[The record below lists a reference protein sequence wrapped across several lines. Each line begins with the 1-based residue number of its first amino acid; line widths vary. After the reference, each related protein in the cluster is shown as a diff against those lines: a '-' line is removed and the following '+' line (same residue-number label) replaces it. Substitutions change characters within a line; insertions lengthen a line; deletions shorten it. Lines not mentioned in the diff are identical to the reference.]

1 MNHVLLL
8 PILLPM
14 FAGGVLTAMP
24 MHRLR
29 AQRVVCMTATLLL
42 VPAAAL
48 LVGRAAGGG
57 IDVYQLGN
65 WQAPFGIVLQLDRLG
80 ALMLALTALLAPA
93 ALAAAGPELVRAG
106 RHFHALFQFQLMGLN
121 GAFLAGD
128 LFNLFVFFEILL
140 IASYALLIHGAGRE
154 RIGAGLHYVLLNL
167 VASSFFLVAIGMLYG
182 LTGTLNLAHMG
193 LRLQGLPGADVP
205 LAVAA
210 GVMLMLVFGL
220 KAAIFPLYFWLP
232 RAYAGTAGPV
242 AALFAVMTKVGL
254 YAMLRCDALVFGA
267 AQGLLATF
275 MQDWLPVLA
284 LATLAAGA
292 VGALAAAS
300 LRALTSYLVLASV
313 GLLGIAVAM
322 QTQAAWA
329 AALYYLLSTTLCT
342 AGLFLLADALEPAD
356 ATGRGS
362 VMAGTRLAGVLYLI
376 GAVVAVGLPPLSG
389 FIGKVMILRAVPP
402 GSAIVYWPAI
412 LVSGL
417 VLLVAASR
425 TGTRLLWRL
434 PHDGANAAHDA
445 GAPVPLR
452 VRSHPEGR
460 KLACSAFLLA
470 CNVMLTAFAAPVSTY
485 VSQAAA
491 QLQDRAAYIRAVLPG
506 GVSPQARR

>member
-1 MNHVLLL
+1 
-8 PILLPM
+8 M
-14 FAGGVLTAMP
+14 FAGGLLTAMP

-57 IDVYQLGN
+57 IDVYQLGS

-93 ALAAAGPELVRAG
+93 ALAAAGPELARAG

-193 LRLQGLPGADVP
+193 LRLQGLPDADVP
-205 LAVAA
+205 LAAAA

-242 AALFAVMTKVGL
+242 AALFAIMTKVGL

-267 AQGLLATF
+267 AQGLLVTF
-275 MQDWLPVLA
+275 MQAWLPVLA

-292 VGALAAAS
+292 VGALAATS
-300 LRALTSYLVLASV
+300 LRSLTSYLVLASV
-313 GLLGIAVAM
+313 GLLGIAVGM
-322 QTQAAWA
+322 QTAAAWA

-342 AGLFLLADALEPAD
+342 AALFLLADALEPAAD
-356 ATGRGS
+356 GQGPVVAGT
-362 VMAGTRLAGVLYLI
+362 GTRLAGLLYLT
-376 GAVVAVGLPPLSG
+376 GTVVAVGLPPLSG

-402 GSAIVYWPAI
+402 DSAIVYWPAI

-434 PHDGANAAHDA
+434 PHDGAKVAQEGNT
-445 GAPVPLR
+445 PVPPR
-452 VRSHPEGR
+452 VRSRPEGR

-470 CNVMLTAFAAPVSTY
+470 CNVMLTAFAAPVSAY

-491 QLQDRAAYIRAVLPG
+491 QLQDRTAYIRAVLPA
-506 GVSPQARR
+506 GVPLQTQR